1 MKILC
6 NFDTFKKTPQIYQV
20 YVNWQLPLPINVPI
34 QFIRM
39 VMETRKMK
47 SLEFK

>member
-6 NFDTFKKTPQIYQV
+6 DFDTFKKTPQIYQV
-20 YVNWQLPLPINVPI
+20 YVNWQLPLMVPI